1 MCAAISILRGRNMLP
16 VMAFQLY
23 CLQSCKIERLVLEF
37 SENIPY
43 RYNFLRKLNF
53 M

>member
-1 MCAAISILRGRNMLP
+1 MCAAISILRKINMLP
-16 VMAFQLY
+16 VVAFLL
-23 CLQSCKIERLVLEF
+23 CCFHNCKIERLVLEF

-43 RYNFLRKLNF
+43 RYNFLRKLDL